1 MGFRNIGYVN
11 DAATTA
17 APAPDAP
24 AHDEPPV
31 HRHSRL
37 IRLEHGSERFLF
49 AARWL
54 LAPLYVGMVVA
65 LIVILIKFFQE
76 LWHLVSH
83 VIGASSDDVVL
94 GVLALLDLALLANL
108 VIIVIFAGYENF
120 VSKIAS
126 ARYAEDRPTWM
137 GHVDFSGLKM
147 KLIGS
152 IIAISAIGLLQ
163 DFTEVGINFSAENQF
178 WRIMLHL
185 TFLISGVAFAFM
197 DWLGEKRLIL
207 TKESHSN
214 D

>member
-1 MGFRNIGYVN
+1 
-11 DAATTA
+11 
-17 APAPDAP
+17 
-24 AHDEPPV
+24 
-31 HRHSRL
+31 
-37 IRLEHGSERFLF
+37 
-49 AARWL
+49 
-54 LAPLYVGMVVA
+54 MVVSLGA
-65 LIVILIKFFQE
+65 ILIKFFQE
-76 LWHLVSH
+76 LWHLLSH
-83 VIGASSDDVVL
+83 IIEADSDDVVL

-120 VSKIAS
+120 VSKITS
-126 ARYAEDRPTWM
+126 AKYAEDRPTWM

-163 DFTEVGINFSAENQF
+163 DFTEVGLDFSAEHQF
-178 WRIMLHL
+178 WRIMLHV
-185 TFLISGVAFAFM
+185 TFLLSGVAFAFM